1 MTHKR
6 PSEPIAPATLPGEP
20 TDPKIPPEQ
29 QPDRDKSRDELDDP
43 EGANTEI

>member
-29 QPDRDKSRDELDDP
+29 QPDREKVRDELDDP